1 MQQDVRTYVPQ
12 TMSSEDLE
20 LMFRLRYEIFHEKL
34 GWDVQTT
41 NDGLER
47 DAYDDVAG
55 VAYVLSKGASHRSVD
70 ACWRL
75 LPTTGPYMLRDT
87 FPELLHGQPAP
98 CSGNVWEMSRFAVAT
113 SRADTANG
121 AFGPISKALMR
132 ESAAFA
138 AEHGIDRY
146 VTVTTPVMERMLRQQ
161 GLHIHRMGPSIR
173 IGIAAAVAVV
183 IEVDH
188 VTLDAV
194 GYKGPRISPTQSN

>member
-1 MQQDVRTYVPQ
+1 MCPKPCLPKTWSRCFDSVTR
-12 TMSSEDLE
+12 S
-20 LMFRLRYEIFHEKL
+20 F
-34 GWDVQTT
+34 
-41 NDGLER
+41 
-47 DAYDDVAG
+47 A
-55 VAYVLSKGASHRSVD
+55 KGARHGSVD

-138 AEHGIDRY
+138 AEHGIERY

-188 VTLDAV
+188 LTLDAV